1 MAIDLST
8 YNAQRPVRRRKQEE
22 EAGSPA
28 PLPSATVETKLEDLR
43 KQFPYKHLFSIEE
56 ASEVLQPINKET
68 VRRADVNRKIYS
80 VAFGSVKR
88 IQIETLAEMLV
99 YGIPE

>member
-1 MAIDLST
+1 MAIDLTT
-8 YNAQRPVRRRKQEE
+8 YKAQRPVRRRKHEE

-28 PLPSATVETKLEDLR
+28 PLPSATVEAKLEDLR
-43 KQFPYKHLFSIEE
+43 RQFPDKHLFSIEE
-56 ASEVLQPINKET
+56 ASEVLPVGYES
-68 VRRADVNRKIYS
+68 VRRAVADRKIYS
-80 VAFGSVKR
+80 VPFGSVKG